1 MRNGALEIGPYA
13 LSSPVELIQEPI
25 HLLRSAAGLFGL
37 STLLFQ
43 YQLGVHPLD
52 IAAFDDKPWRT
63 RDL

>member
-1 MRNGALEIGPYA
+1 MINSALEISPYA
-13 LSSPVELIQEPI
+13 LSSPVELIHEPI

-43 YQLGVHPLD
+43 YQYGVHPLD
-52 IAAFDDKPWRT
+52 IAAFDDKPRRA